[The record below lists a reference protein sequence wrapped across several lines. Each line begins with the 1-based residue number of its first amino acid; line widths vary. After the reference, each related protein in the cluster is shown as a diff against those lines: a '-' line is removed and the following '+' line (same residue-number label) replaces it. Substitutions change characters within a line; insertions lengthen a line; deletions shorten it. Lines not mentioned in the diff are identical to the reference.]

1 MPEVGEEGV
10 MTQQKFRDIVMN
22 NINAGGY
29 LQRRYQAFNNKNY
42 DITGQ
47 ARRVLIDKIKGRVRF
62 GEGDSPV
69 VNIEDVQKQLR
80 GKDVPT
86 TFKLSDE
93 DVQAYKNGTY
103 NLTEKQADLYI
114 QKKLENAKKAA
125 GFDKSPMV
133 TRFVAERINPAI
145 INKTKIDNQL
155 EREILGQIKD
165 PREAYIATVSE
176 LSKFIATDAYY
187 KTFRQAVNKAMREG
201 NEAYKTARA
210 QNKTID
216 RQIAEA
222 RARGMSEKEIQSTF
236 PKVDEKKPMFLTFDE
251 YLERKVVSARRARPN
266 DVIETVSDLKD
277 EEIAQAFKKI
287 LEKK

>member
-1 MPEVGEEGV
+1 M
-10 MTQQKFRDIVMN
+10 F
-22 NINAGGY
+22 GGY

-42 DITGQ
+42 DIIEGQ

-125 GFDKSPMV
+125 
-133 TRFVAERINPAI
+133 RI
-145 INKTKIDNQL
+145 
-155 EREILGQIKD
+155 R
-165 PREAYIATVSE
+165 
-176 LSKFIATDAYY
+176 
-187 KTFRQAVNKAMREG
+187 
-201 NEAYKTARA
+201 
-210 QNKTID
+210 
-216 RQIAEA
+216 
-222 RARGMSEKEIQSTF
+222 
-236 PKVDEKKPMFLTFDE
+236 
-251 YLERKVVSARRARPN
+251 
-266 DVIETVSDLKD
+266 
-277 EEIAQAFKKI
+277 
-287 LEKK
+287 